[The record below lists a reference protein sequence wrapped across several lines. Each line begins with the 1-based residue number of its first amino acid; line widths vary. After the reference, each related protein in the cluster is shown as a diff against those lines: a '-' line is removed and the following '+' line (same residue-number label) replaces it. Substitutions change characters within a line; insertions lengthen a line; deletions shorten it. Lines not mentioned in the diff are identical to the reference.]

1 MTTEAVPL
9 QERVAALEEL
19 QNHLAT
25 KDDLEKL
32 RGDMQT
38 NMERLRGDMQADM
51 ERLRGDMER
60 LRGDMQADTERL
72 RGDMERLRGDMQA
85 DRERLRAELLVAIER
100 AQTNTIRWMIGTII
114 AAAGL
119 AVSITLA
126 VEKLF

>member
-1 MTTEAVPL
+1 MTTEAVPI
-9 QERVAALEEL
+9 QERVATLEEL

-25 KDDLEKL
+25 REDLEKL
-32 RGDMQT
+32 RGDMQA
-38 NMERLRGDMQADM
+38 NMERLRGDMEKLRGDMQADM
-51 ERLRGDMER
+51 ERLRGDM
-60 LRGDMQADTERL
+60 QAD
-72 RGDMERLRGDMQA
+72 MEKLRGDMQA

-100 AQTNTIRWMIGTII
+100 AQTNTIRWMVGTII